1 MLLDFLSSSASGRGH
16 FAHNSHILW
25 RLGCI
30 ACSLWLFIRMRSS
43 GVIFS
48 RQIGILIRFY
58 MIYRR
63 ESSFLPTLWFIIT
76 WTPTETK
83 EGESAY
89 EKFFIHDVLLPVPSP
104 RLLWWSRPYHW
115 RATYSLQCVTLQKC
129 GEEHAILARFQT
141 MMMTNRRYL
150 FSSLTMYNFS

>member
-43 GVIFS
+43 GVISS

-63 ESSFLPTLWFIIT
+63 ESSFLPHSVIYYNLNSNRNQRRRKRIWKILHSRCFITRPKPPFALMI
-76 WTPTETK
+76 
-83 EGESAY
+83 SAISL
-89 EKFFIHDVLLPVPSP
+89 KSDLLTSVC
-104 RLLWWSRPYHW
+104 HFAKMW
-115 RATYSLQCVTLQKC
+115 RGACDLSQ
-129 GEEHAILARFQT
+129 IPDDDDD
-141 MMMTNRRYL
+141 
-150 FSSLTMYNFS
+150 